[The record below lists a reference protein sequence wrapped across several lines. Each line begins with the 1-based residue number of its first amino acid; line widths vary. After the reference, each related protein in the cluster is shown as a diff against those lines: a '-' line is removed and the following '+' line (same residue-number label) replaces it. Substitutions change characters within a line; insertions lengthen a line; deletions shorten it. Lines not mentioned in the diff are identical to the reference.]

1 MLTRVEMALLTIPP
15 DLVSALV
22 AYGAESAFIW
32 TGSRPQSDSDFYF
45 ELGRKINH
53 LTTKAWDSELQ
64 AVPKRNDEW
73 PLE

>member
-32 TGSRPQSDSDFYF
+32 SGQRPQSDSDFYF
-45 ELGRKINH
+45 ELGRKIAK
-53 LTTKAWDSELQ
+53 LTDRAWDAELQ
-64 AVPKRNDEW
+64 CQPKRNSEW
-73 PLE
+73 P